1 MNPNHHTTPNL
12 CRRKYQVRGF
22 RVSGYMWT
30 GGYLSY
36 LWKLAVRPKCR
47 TVSEKLPFTNSNF
60 YKKKNMGSCAD
71 GTENFG
77 RLVSVPKKL
86 LLLFPEKEP
95 FP

>member
-1 MNPNHHTTPNL
+1 MRFQGIWIH
-12 CRRKYQVRGF
+12 VD
-22 RVSGYMWT
+22 
-30 GGYLSY
+30 GYLSY

>member
-1 MNPNHHTTPNL
+1 ML
-12 CRRKYQVRGF
+12 CLSGF
-22 RVSGYMWT
+22 ELYSRWVPLIWIHVD
-30 GGYLSY
+30 GYLSY

-47 TVSEKLPFTNSNF
+47 TVSEKLPFTNSSF
-60 YKKKNMGSCAD
+60 YNKKNMGSCAD

>member
-1 MNPNHHTTPNL
+1 ME
-12 CRRKYQVRGF
+12 
-22 RVSGYMWT
+22 
-30 GGYLSY
+30 GYLSY

-60 YKKKNMGSCAD
+60 YRKKNGFMRRRYY
-71 GTENFG
+71 TENFG